1 MALDGIYLSLLKKE
15 FESLIGA
22 RVDKI
27 HQPTREELLI
37 GLRTREGSKKLLIN
51 AGSGSARVHLTTQE
65 IENPKTPPMLCM
77 LLRKHLASGRLTD
90 IRQDGFER
98 ILYFDFESTDEL
110 GDKVD
115 LTLVVE
121 IMGRCSNVI
130 LVGENGKT
138 IDSIHRVNPDGSA
151 RPVLPGMTYEVPPRE
166 ERLDIFS
173 ASRQEL
179 EEKLKQ
185 FPKAELGKTLL
196 KVCEGISPV
205 FARECSYYAL
215 HGGESLIGDMIPD
228 NFDRLAFFIDST
240 KMQIENGVN
249 AYTLLKTEDG
259 AFKDF
264 CFCDIKQYGS
274 LMQTKAFES
283 PSELLDYFY
292 SHKDMFA
299 RVKQKASDLFKL
311 LNNLTERT
319 RRRVENQKAELR
331 DCADR
336 DKYRI
341 YGDLIM
347 ANIGE
352 LIKGMSWCRVTNY
365 YDEELAQIEIPL
377 DKKLSPQENAQ
388 KYYSQYRKLDT
399 AEGKLRKLI
408 AQGEE
413 EIVYLDSVYE
423 SLTRAQT
430 ENEINEL
437 REELAGEGYIR
448 WQGAKGKQLK
458 ALPPMKFKTPEGFVI
473 RVGRNNRQNDRLT
486 CKESEKTDMWLHTK
500 DITGSHVII
509 SAEGREI
516 PEMVI
521 YTAARL
527 AAYFSKGRESS
538 QVAVDYT
545 LVKYVKKPN
554 GAKPG
559 MVIFTNNK
567 TLFVSPLLPEE
578 VDKLKTPL

>member
-15 FESLIGA
+15 FETLIGA

-37 GLRTREGSKKLLIN
+37 GFRTREGGKKLLIN
-51 AGSGSARVHLTTQE
+51 AGSGSARIHLTTQE

-77 LLRKHLASGRLTD
+77 LLRKHLSSGRLVD

-98 ILYFDFESTDEL
+98 ILFLDFESTDEL
-110 GDKVD
+110 GDRAD

-130 LVGENGKT
+130 LVGGEGKI

-151 RPVLPGMTYEVPPRE
+151 RPVLPAMKYETPPRE
-166 ERLDIFS
+166 QRLNIFT
-173 ASRQEL
+173 APREEL
-179 EEKLKQ
+179 ELRLKQ
-185 FPKAELGKTLL
+185 FPKAELCKTLL
-196 KVCEGISPV
+196 KVCEGISPI
-205 FARECSYYAL
+205 FARECENYAL
-215 HGGESLIGDMIPD
+215 RGVDKPVEDMQPD
-228 NFDRLAFFIDST
+228 NFDRLAEYIGSIGGQLQSGT
-240 KMQIENGVN
+240 NP
-249 AYTLLKTEDG
+249 YTLVKTKEG

-264 CFCDIKQYGS
+264 CFCDIRQYGS
-274 LMQTKAFES
+274 LMDTKSFES

-292 SHKDMFA
+292 SQRDMFA
-299 RVKQKASDLFKL
+299 RAKQKAADLFKL
-311 LNNLTERT
+311 VGNLTERT
-319 RRRVENQKAELR
+319 RRRVENQKAELH

-347 ANIGE
+347 ANISDI
-352 LIKGMSWCRVTNY
+352 IKGMSWCRVTNY
-365 YDEELAQIEIPL
+365 YDEELSQTEIPL
-377 DKKLSPQENAQ
+377 DKRLSPQENAQ
-388 KYYSQYRKLDT
+388 KYYSLYRKLDT
-399 AEGKLRKLI
+399 AEHKLKKLI
-408 AQGEE
+408 VQGEE
-413 EIVYLDSVYE
+413 ELVYLDSVYE

-430 ENEINEL
+430 ESELAEL
-437 REELAGEGYIR
+437 RQELADEGYIR
-448 WQGAKGKQLK
+448 WQGAKSKPPK
-458 ALPPMKFKTPEGFVI
+458 ALPPMRFKTPDGFVI

-509 SAEGREI
+509 TADGREI

-545 LVKYVKKPN
+545 LVKNVKKPN

-567 TLFVSPLLPEE
+567 TLYVSPFSPEE
-578 VDKLKTPL
+578 VDSLKTPL

>member
-15 FESLIGA
+15 FETLIGA

-27 HQPTREELLI
+27 HQPTREELVI
-37 GLRTREGSKKLLIN
+37 GFRTREGGKKLLIN
-51 AGSGSARVHLTTQE
+51 AGSGSARIHLTTQE

-77 LLRKHLASGRLTD
+77 LLRKHLSSGRLID

-98 ILYFDFESTDEL
+98 ILFLDFESTDEL
-110 GDKVD
+110 GDRAS

-130 LVGENGKT
+130 LVSGEGRI

-151 RPVLPGMTYEVPPRE
+151 RPVLPGMKYETPPRE
-166 ERLDIFS
+166 QRLNIFD
-173 ASRQEL
+173 APREEL
-179 EEKLKQ
+179 EHKLKE
-185 FPKAELGKTLL
+185 FPKAELSKTLL
-196 KVCEGISPV
+196 KVCEGISPI
-205 FARECSYYAL
+205 FARECADIAL
-215 HGGESLIGDMIPD
+215 HGGDAPIEDMKSD
-228 NFDRLAFFIDST
+228 DFDRLACYIKSIGE
-240 KMQIENGVN
+240 QIENGVN
-249 AYTLLKTEDG
+249 HYTLVRTKEG

-264 CFCDIKQYGS
+264 CFCDVTQYGS
-274 LMQTKAFES
+274 LMDTKSFGS
-283 PSELLDYFY
+283 PSELLDHFY
-292 SHKDMFA
+292 LHRDMFA
-299 RVKQKASDLFKL
+299 RAKQKASDLFKL
-311 LNNLTERT
+311 VSNLTERT
-319 RRRVENQKAELR
+319 RRRVENQKAELL

-352 LIKGMSWCRVTNY
+352 LIKGMSWCSVTNY
-365 YDEELAQIEIPL
+365 YDEELSQMQIPL

-388 KYYSQYRKLDT
+388 KYYSLYRKLDT
-399 AEGKLRKLI
+399 AEGKLKKLI
-408 AQGEE
+408 VQGEE
-413 EIVYLDSVYE
+413 ELVYLDSVYE

-430 ENEINEL
+430 ESELTEL
-437 REELAGEGYIR
+437 RQELADEGYIR
-448 WQGAKGKQLK
+448 LQGTKNKPPK
-458 ALPPMKFKTPEGFVI
+458 ALPPMRFKSEGFVI

-486 CKESEKTDMWLHTK
+486 CKESEKTDLWLHTK
-500 DITGSHVII
+500 DITGSHVIV
-509 SAEGREI
+509 SADGREI
-516 PEMVI
+516 PESVI

-527 AAYFSKGRESS
+527 AAYFSKGKDSS

-545 LVKYVKKPN
+545 PVRYVKKPN

-567 TLFVSPLLPEE
+567 TMYVAPLSSEE
-578 VDKLKTPL
+578 VDELKSPL

>member
-15 FESLIGA
+15 FETLIGA

-27 HQPTREELLI
+27 HQPTREELVI
-37 GLRTREGSKKLLIN
+37 GFRTREGSKKLLIN

-65 IENPKTPPMLCM
+65 IENPKTPPMFCM
-77 LLRKHLASGRLTD
+77 LMRKHLSSGRLVG

-98 ILYFDFESTDEL
+98 ILYFDIESTDEL
-110 GDKVD
+110 GDRVD

-121 IMGRCSNVI
+121 IMGRCSNAI
-130 LVGENGKT
+130 LINEEGKT

-151 RPVLPGMTYEVPPRE
+151 RPVLPGMKYTTPPRE
-166 ERLDIFS
+166 DRLNIFD
-173 ASRQEL
+173 ASHDEIEQ
-179 EEKLKQ
+179 KLRE
-185 FPKAELGKTLL
+185 FPKGELGKTILR
-196 KVCEGISPV
+196 VCEGISPI
-205 FARECSYYAL
+205 FARECAFYAL
-215 HGGESLIGDMIPD
+215 HGGESLIEDMIPD
-228 NFDRLAFFIDST
+228 NFDRLAYFIDSV

-249 AYTLLKTEDG
+249 PYTLVKTKEG
-259 AFKDF
+259 ALKDF
-264 CFCDIKQYGS
+264 CFCDIRQYGS
-274 LMQTKAFES
+274 LMDTKSFES
-283 PSELLDYFY
+283 PSEQLDYFY
-292 SHKDMFA
+292 SHRDMFA
-299 RVKQKASDLFKL
+299 RAKQKASDLFKL
-311 LNNLTERT
+311 LANLTERT

-331 DCADR
+331 ECADR

-347 ANIGE
+347 ANINDI
-352 LIKGMSWCRVTNY
+352 IKGMSWCRVTNY
-365 YDEELAQIEIPL
+365 YDDDLTTMEIPL
-377 DKKLSPQENAQ
+377 DKRLSPQENAQ
-388 KYYSQYRKLDT
+388 KYFSQYRKLDT
-399 AEGKLRKLI
+399 AETKLKKLI
-408 AQGEE
+408 TQGEE
-413 EIVYLDSVYE
+413 ELVYLDSVYE

-430 ENEINEL
+430 ESEMTEL
-437 REELAGEGYIR
+437 RQELADEGYIKL
-448 WQGAKGKQLK
+448 QGVKNKPPK
-458 ALPPMKFKTPEGFVI
+458 AFPPMRFKTSDGFVI

-509 SAEGREI
+509 SSDGREI

-545 LVKYVKKPN
+545 PVKFVKKPN

-567 TLFVSPLLPEE
+567 TLYVSPLSSEE
-578 VDKLKTPL
+578 VDELKNPL

>member
-15 FESLIGA
+15 FDALIGA

-27 HQPTREELLI
+27 HQPTREEMVI
-37 GLRTREGSKKLLIN
+37 SLRTREGTKKLLFN
-51 AGSGSARVHLTTQE
+51 AGSGAARVHLTTQE

-77 LLRKHLASGRLTD
+77 LLRKHLASGRLTG

-98 ILYFDFESTDEL
+98 ILYFDFESSDEL
-110 GDKVD
+110 GDRVA

-138 IDSIHRVNPDGSA
+138 IDSLHRVNPDGSA
-151 RPVLPGMTYEVPPRE
+151 RPVLPGMTYTVPPRE
-166 ERLDIFS
+166 ERLDIFN
-173 ASRQEL
+173 AERTQL
-179 EEKLKQ
+179 EEKLRQ
-185 FPKAELGKTLL
+185 FPKGELGKTLL

-205 FARECSYYAL
+205 FARECAFYAL
-215 HGGESLIGDMIPD
+215 HGGESQIEDMIPD
-228 NFDRLAFFIDST
+228 NFDRLAYFIET
-240 KMQIENGVN
+240 VRMQIENGVN
-249 AYTLLKTEDG
+249 AYTLLRTPEG
-259 AFKDF
+259 VFKDF
-264 CFCDIKQYGS
+264 CFCDIKQYGT
-274 LMQTKAFES
+274 LMQTKSFES

-292 SHKDMFA
+292 SHKDMFS
-299 RVKQKASDLFKL
+299 RVKQKASDLFRL
-311 LNNLTERT
+311 LTNLTERT

-347 ANIGE
+347 ANIND

-458 ALPPMKFKTPEGFVI
+458 ALPPMRFRTPEGFVI

-527 AAYFSKGRESS
+527 AAYFSKGRGSS

-567 TLFVSPLLPEE
+567 TLYVSPFSSEE
-578 VDKLKTPL
+578 VDELKTPL

>member
-15 FESLIGA
+15 FDALIGA

-27 HQPTREELLI
+27 HQPTREELVI
-37 GLRTREGSKKLLIN
+37 SLRTREGTKKLLFI
-51 AGSGSARVHLTTQE
+51 AGSGAARVHLTTQE

-77 LLRKHLASGRLTD
+77 LLRKHLASGRLTG

-98 ILYFDFESTDEL
+98 ILYFDFESSDEL
-110 GDKVD
+110 GDRVA

-138 IDSIHRVNPDGSA
+138 IDSLHRVNPDGSA
-151 RPVLPGMTYEVPPRE
+151 RPVLPGMTYTVPPRE
-166 ERLDIFS
+166 ERLDIFN
-173 ASRQEL
+173 AERTQL
-179 EEKLKQ
+179 EEKLRQ
-185 FPKAELGKTLL
+185 FPKGELGKTLL

-205 FARECSYYAL
+205 FARECAFYAL
-215 HGGESLIGDMIPD
+215 HGGESQIEDMIPD
-228 NFDRLAFFIDST
+228 NFDRLAYFIE
-240 KMQIENGVN
+240 KVRMQIENGVN
-249 AYTLLKTEDG
+249 AYTLLRTPEG
-259 AFKDF
+259 VFKDF
-264 CFCDIKQYGS
+264 CFCDIKQYGT
-274 LMQTKAFES
+274 LMQTKSFES

-292 SHKDMFA
+292 SHKDMFS
-299 RVKQKASDLFKL
+299 RVKQKASDLFRL
-311 LNNLTERT
+311 LTNLTERT

-336 DKYRI
+336 DNYRI

-347 ANIGE
+347 ANIND

-458 ALPPMKFKTPEGFVI
+458 ALPPMRFRTPEGFVI

-527 AAYFSKGRESS
+527 AAYFSKGRGSS

-567 TLFVSPLLPEE
+567 TLYVSPFSSEE
-578 VDKLKTPL
+578 VDELKTPL